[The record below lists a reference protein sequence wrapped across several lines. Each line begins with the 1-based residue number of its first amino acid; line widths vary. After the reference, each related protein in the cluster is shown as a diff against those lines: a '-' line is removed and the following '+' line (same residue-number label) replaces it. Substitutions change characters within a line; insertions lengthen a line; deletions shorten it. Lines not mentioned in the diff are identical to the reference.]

1 LASRSNGELELYEL
15 SPRVEPWIQ
24 QQYKVRKNSMAPR
37 MDTNAAA
44 FQRLSLSRPLFT
56 RIDFMLAIFS
66 AANVALKI
74 SGDNKNAKF
83 LPFE

>member
-1 LASRSNGELELYEL
+1 MHRSHCLLKDHEERFASTCSQLL
-15 SPRVEPWIQ
+15 VEEIDS
-24 QQYKVRKNSMAPR
+24 VGA
-37 MDTNAAA
+37 DTTSFA
-44 FQRLSLSRPLFT
+44 RT
-56 RIDFMLAIFS
+56 EFMLAIFS